1 MQEPAGHVSDAHRA
15 SAAAR
20 ANASPDRPDAQDPV
34 RASRHA
40 KRGAPPPLWE
50 RNTPLNITPLEG
62 HHEGEDEAAG
72 GGREQNRV
80 EAVHHAA
87 VAG

>member
-20 ANASPDRPDAQDPV
+20 ANAYPDRPDAQDPV
-34 RASRHA
+34 RAFRHA
-40 KRGAPPPLWE
+40 KRGAPPPLSV
-50 RNTPLNITPLEG
+50 TPLEG

-72 GGREQNRV
+72 GGRE
-80 EAVHHAA
+80 
-87 VAG
+87 

>member
-20 ANASPDRPDAQDPV
+20 ANASPDRPDAQGPV
-34 RASRHA
+34 RAPSA
-40 KRGAPPPLWE
+40 QKRGAPPPLWE
-50 RNTPLNITPLEG
+50 RNTPLNVTPLEG
-62 HHEGEDEAAG
+62 HHEGEDEATG
-72 GGREQNRV
+72 GGEQNRV

>member
-1 MQEPAGHVSDAHRA
+1 MQEPAGHVSDAHRV

-20 ANASPDRPDAQDPV
+20 ANASPDRPDARGPV
-34 RASRHA
+34 RAPSA
-40 KRGAPPPLWE
+40 QKRGAPPPLWE
-50 RNTPLNITPLEG
+50 RNTPLSVMPLEG
-62 HHEGEDEAAG
+62 HHEGEDEATG
-72 GGREQNRV
+72 GGGEQNRV

>member
-1 MQEPAGHVSDAHRA
+1 MQEPAGHVSEAHRA
-15 SAAAR
+15 SAAVPGDAY
-20 ANASPDRPDAQDPV
+20 ADRPDARDPV
-34 RASRHA
+34 RAPSSQ

-50 RNTPLNITPLEG
+50 RNTPLSVTPLEG